1 MRTVTGAASILHTAS
16 NSSQENLPGVRK
28 EHELS
33 RISGLGKLLVSIGLL
48 PVAMLSGF
56 ASAQNHSRDT
66 ADAVHKADAAG
77 NSSKDFD
84 FLAGKWNV
92 HFHVLLSRFS
102 AAKKWVEYDGT
113 ERFEKLGDTS
123 MGFDE
128 FDAYCA
134 KLQMRNSGK
143 SLRLYNTKTHQWSLY
158 QLNNEGMLDQPV
170 VGGFSDR
177 RGEFFGQDSF
187 NDRPIYVRNIWLNL
201 SPTAARWEQSWS
213 EDGGKTW
220 EVNWISDLS
229 R

>member
-16 NSSQENLPGVRK
+16 NSSLRNLSDVRK
-28 EHELS
+28 EHEL
-33 RISGLGKLLVSIGLL
+33 RNISGLRNFLLSIGLL
-48 PVAMLSGF
+48 ATAMLSGF
-56 ASAQNHSRDT
+56 ASAQDHSRDT

-134 KLQMRNSGK
+134 QLQMRNSGK
-143 SLRLYNTKTHQWSLY
+143 SLRLYNTKTHEWTIY

-177 RGEFFGQDSF
+177 RGEFFGQDSY
-187 NDRPIYVRNIWLNL
+187 NDRPIYVRNVWLNL
-201 SPTAARWEQSWS
+201 
-213 EDGGKTW
+213 
-220 EVNWISDLS
+220 
-229 R
+229 